1 MLTKGKKLRKNLM
14 IVIAVVFAAVI
25 VCATVVVMLTNVAHA
40 EEEKVRDAAMNYI
53 KTSHPDNASAM
64 AYLDWEGGIR
74 HDYTLGMLTYIYT
87 SEYWTAIV
95 QHPVNSSQTW
105 TIEVVYTHAV
115 DLIWWRGTYQ
125 SGTIAETSYRMKP

>member
-1 MLTKGKKLRKNLM
+1 MRKNFM
-14 IVIAVVFAAVI
+14 IIIAVVFAVVI
-25 VCATVVVMLTNVAHA
+25 VCAIVVVMLTNVAQP

-53 KTSHPDNASAM
+53 KTSHPDNVSAM

-74 HDYTLGMLTYIYT
+74 RDFAPGMLTYIYT

-105 TIEVVYTHAV
+105 TIEVVYTHSV